1 MQFRFTKRLM
11 EAAFVSSMLAGIAAS
26 AQPTVSITQ
35 IVEHPA
41 LDAMRRG
48 VIDGL
53 QEHGFADGKQI
64 KVNFQ
69 SAQGSPVTAGQIA
82 QKFAGDSPAVIVALS
97 TPSAQTV
104 VAANK
109 VVPVVFGAVT
119 DPIGTRLVQNLE
131 RPGANVTGMTAFPP
145 LPQLFELLSQIMPS
159 ARRIGVIYNAGEAN
173 SVAVVTA
180 MKAHAKSKQLEIVDT
195 TVTRTAEV
203 GAAAEFLVGKI
214 DALMIPGD
222 NTVFSSME
230 AVFRVTQAH
239 KLPTVCADPTAAAR
253 GCVAALGYDW
263 YGGGKE
269 LSERIAQILK
279 GKPPGSIPVEGAKRV
294 TLVLNQK
301 SADAIGVRF
310 PEAVSRR
317 AESTV
322 K

>member
-109 VVPVVFGAVT
+109 VVPVVLG
-119 DPIGTRLVQNLE
+119 PLLTR
-131 RPGANVTGMTAFPP
+131 
-145 LPQLFELLSQIMPS
+145 
-159 ARRIGVIYNAGEAN
+159 
-173 SVAVVTA
+173 
-180 MKAHAKSKQLEIVDT
+180 
-195 TVTRTAEV
+195 
-203 GAAAEFLVGKI
+203 
-214 DALMIPGD
+214 
-222 NTVFSSME
+222 
-230 AVFRVTQAH
+230 
-239 KLPTVCADPTAAAR
+239 
-253 GCVAALGYDW
+253 
-263 YGGGKE
+263 
-269 LSERIAQILK
+269 
-279 GKPPGSIPVEGAKRV
+279 
-294 TLVLNQK
+294 
-301 SADAIGVRF
+301 
-310 PEAVSRR
+310 
-317 AESTV
+317 
-322 K
+322 